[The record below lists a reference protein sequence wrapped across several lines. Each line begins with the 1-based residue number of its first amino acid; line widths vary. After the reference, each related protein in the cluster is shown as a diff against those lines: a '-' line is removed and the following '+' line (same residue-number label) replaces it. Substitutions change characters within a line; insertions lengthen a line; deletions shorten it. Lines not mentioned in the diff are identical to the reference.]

1 MHKGMMAMAAG
12 LSLCVSTM
20 AAAEPAA
27 LHSYIE
33 VHLSPDGSLLAA
45 VEGDQ
50 SAGGG
55 TPVVRDL
62 VLRHADG
69 GMIASIALPCG
80 KAPQCW
86 PSALAWAPDGKSLAF
101 ALRKPGSH
109 ARSVYR
115 GGADGTGLTE
125 VLAFD
130 GTIDALRYGPGGR
143 LALLATAQAT
153 KELGAVEAGA
163 PTLGEL
169 AGAIPE
175 QRIAILEQDGLHW
188 MSPPDLFVY
197 EYDWLPDGSGFVG
210 TAAPGDGDNNWWI
223 AKLYSFAEGTG
234 KVIYTPPDARH
245 QIAEPIVL
253 ADGRHVAF
261 ISGIMSDFGSTGGD
275 VYSLDRDSG
284 QATDL
289 TPGIAA
295 SAVALTTSC
304 DGHLLAQALAGDKSE
319 ILDLGAA
326 AAPAAKVV
334 WSGTDRIRGLGDE
347 SCPSGKAAV
356 VRQNFTSPPEIAVG
370 RLGDWTPVTH
380 ANQGWSLKATA
391 RSVTWTSDGLTV
403 QGWLLLPSRAGG
415 GKLPMVTEVHGGPAA
430 ASQPVFWGDGLE
442 RGLIEH
448 GYALFLPNPRGS
460 YGQGE
465 AFTLANVKDFGHG
478 DLRDVL
484 AGIDAV
490 KKVAPVDDSR
500 LGIFGHSYGGYMTMW
515 TVTQTRR
522 FKAAVAGAGIVDWR
536 SYYGQNGIDQWMIPY
551 FGASVYDDPEAYAR
565 SAPITYIKQAKTPI
579 LTYVGA
585 LDVECPAAQ
594 TLEFDHAMKAFG
606 VPSEMVIY
614 PGEGHA
620 LRDPEHIADREK
632 RIVAW
637 FDRYL
642 K

>member
-1 MHKGMMAMAAG
+1 MVRKILYAAV
-12 LSLCVSTM
+12 LL
-20 AAAEPAA
+20 AASPLWANESA
-27 LHSYIE
+27 LHSFLE
-33 VHLSPDGSLLAA
+33 VRLSPDGTHLAS

-50 SAGGG
+50 TLSGGA
-55 TPVVRDL
+55 PVVRDL

-69 GMIASIALPCG
+69 APVATVALPCG
-80 KAPQCW
+80 TVPQCW
-86 PSALAWAPDGKSLAF
+86 PSSLAWAPDGKSLVF

-115 GGADGTGLTE
+115 VNADGSGLTE
-125 VLAFD
+125 LLSFEGIID
-130 GTIDALRYGPGGR
+130 GLRYGPGGQ
-143 LALLATAQAT
+143 LSLLATANAV

-163 PTLGEL
+163 AVQGEL
-169 AGAIPE
+169 AGATPE
-175 QRIAILEQDGLHW
+175 QRIAVLKDGKLAW

-210 TAAPGDGDNNWWI
+210 TAAPGDGDNNWWV
-223 AKLYSFAEGTG
+223 AKLYGFADGVG
-234 KVIYTPPDARH
+234 KVLYTSPDARH
-245 QIAEPIVL
+245 QIAEPTVL
-253 ADGRHVAF
+253 ADGHHVAF

-275 VYSLDRDSG
+275 VYSLDLASG
-284 QATDL
+284 KASDL
-289 TPGIAA
+289 TPGLKA
-295 SAVALTTSC
+295 SPSALTSRC
-304 DGHLLAQALAGDKSE
+304 DGHLAAVALAGDKTE

-326 AAPAAKVV
+326 AKPGLSVLWSDVKALDDFNAGSCAAK
-334 WSGTDRIRGLGDE
+334 LE
-347 SCPSGKAAV
+347 AV
-356 VRQNFTSPPEIAVG
+356 VMQDFTHAPEIAVG
-370 RLGDWTPVTH
+370 RVGAWKAVTH
-380 ANQGWSLKATA
+380 ANANWSLAGAA
-391 RSVTWTSDGLTV
+391 RSVTWSNDGFPV
-403 QGWLLLPSRAGG
+403 QGWLLLPPGQSAK
-415 GKLPMVTEVHGGPAA
+415 KLPMVTIIHGGPAA
-430 ASQPVFWGDGLE
+430 AWEPHFFGPSLY
-442 RGLIEH
+442 RTLLAH

-490 KKVAPVDDSR
+490 EKTAPIDEAR

-515 TVTQTRR
+515 TVTQTQR
-522 FKAAVAGAGIVDWR
+522 FKAAVAGAGIVNWQ

-551 FGASVYDDPEAYAR
+551 FGASVYDDPEVYAR
-565 SAPITYIKQAKTPI
+565 SAPLTYIKQAKTPI

-594 TLEFDHAMKAFG
+594 TIEFDHAMKEFG
-606 VPSEMVIY
+606 VTSEMVIY

-620 LRDPEHIADREK
+620 LRDPEHVADREK
-632 RIVAW
+632 RTVDW